1 MWFMK
6 VALRDKSAL
15 QAQVASLQKT
25 NYDISRS
32 KNILQERA
40 ANSVDARKATS
51 LQYKLENASQQLE
64 MNQKEIHK
72 LNSELDTSTRQLWQ
86 DLTETQDERSQLLAR
101 VMDLGMKSIFTV
113 FCEHYVLHASTYMRN
128 VVQPHSRPLQFL
140 GIGRN

>member
-1 MWFMK
+1 MLHEYFGP
-6 VALRDKSAL
+6 VLL
-15 QAQVASLQKT
+15 
-25 NYDISRS
+25 
-32 KNILQERA
+32 
-40 ANSVDARKATS
+40 ARRLTMGEE
-51 LQYKLENASQQLE
+51 LFTIHRNVHETWQLE
-64 MNQKEIHK
+64 SNATRSLTSSVRMRSFQCFLFASFSQEIHK

-113 FCEHYVLHASTYMRN
+113 FCEHYVLHASTYMCN